1 MLRMVSYPRRLKSG
15 QIMCYLNRTYHV
27 LTTLSG
33 FSVDLDRL
41 ARHNPHRFG
50 GATRSHVQALFP
62 DSPRL
67 IGPFQAIPQ
76 RIRFANG
83 WLSDGIEI
91 GDRSGNN
98 AKKEDYL

>member
-1 MLRMVSYPRRLKSG
+1 VAGSSVSRRGRAQGTILPG
-15 QIMCYLNRTYHV
+15 PLQYVELF
-27 LTTLSG
+27 LSG
-33 FSVDLDRL
+33 FSVDLDFL

-50 GATRSHVQALFP
+50 EPPALTFQALFP